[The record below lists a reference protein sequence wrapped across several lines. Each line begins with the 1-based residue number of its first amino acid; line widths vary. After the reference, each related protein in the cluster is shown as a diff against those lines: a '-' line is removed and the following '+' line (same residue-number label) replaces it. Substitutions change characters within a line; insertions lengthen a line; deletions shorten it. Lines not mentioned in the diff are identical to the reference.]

1 MLKIER
7 RSFEMNLSG
16 VSGVAFGVPAA
27 APAAVDDGGAGE
39 SHEVTYEDDG
49 SDFDS
54 FFQDLW

>member
-1 MLKIER
+1 
-7 RSFEMNLSG
+7 MNLSG

-27 APAAVDDGGAGE
+27 APAAVDHGGAGE